1 MTLTQLLTVL
11 IRGYTFQIFSQMEDM
26 ENVLNADSDIRFS
39 HSGRLLFPLQQQ
51 ITSSPPII
59 HTLLILLIDSTQL
72 LIVEH
77 QPTLSMGKTDRKK
90 TQKRARK
97 ATSCNSKYK
106 ATDGESKHKK
116 QPSFD
121 ATKFEATDDDDLRH
135 SKWRDQFR
143 QLCDFKVQFGH
154 CLVPTGKYSAN
165 PKLGKWVITQR
176 TASRLYPDG
185 TPSHMPAE
193 RIRAL
198 NGIGFH
204 WEVTNASWSERFEQL
219 CEYRAQFGHCLV
231 PNRYPANPEL
241 GGWVSIQRYNYKLQK
256 EGKPSPMTAER
267 SRALQIVGFD

>member
-1 MTLTQLLTVL
+1 
-11 IRGYTFQIFSQMEDM
+11 MEDM

-198 NGIGFH
+198 SVIGFD
-204 WEVTNASWSERFEQL
+204 WETSSKATGESKHKKQPSTDATRFEAPDNERLLHSHWRDLFRQL
-219 CEYRAQFGHCLV
+219 CEYKAQLRSATAACHKIIL
-231 PNRYPANPEL
+231 PA
-241 GGWVSIQRYNYKLQK
+241 
-256 EGKPSPMTAER
+256 PS
-267 SRALQIVGFD
+267 SSGFVWKQGSHYRL